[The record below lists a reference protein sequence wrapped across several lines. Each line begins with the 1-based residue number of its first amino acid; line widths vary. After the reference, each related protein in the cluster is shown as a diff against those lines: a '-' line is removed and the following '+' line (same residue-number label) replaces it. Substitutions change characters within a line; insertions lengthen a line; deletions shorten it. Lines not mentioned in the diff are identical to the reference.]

1 MKKVFL
7 NCILLLCALIV
18 GSGSLW
24 AADGDTHDF
33 AQEFSQLLNNNA
45 SIEDIVIPEQTY
57 AVKQVIISYRYNK
70 TIENAVTMSVS
81 VGSTSFGSQYS
92 EGTDKSYSTRTF
104 SHEAAIGAIT
114 ISFAN
119 NTGEGTGHGT
129 FYVNNVQLVEG
140 PASGTTSTPTFSPK
154 AGAVTIG
161 TNVSI
166 SCATA
171 GATIHYT
178 IDGSNPTTS
187 SPTYS
192 SAITID
198 AAKTIKALAVKDG
211 LTNSEIASAEY
222 TIVQVATPTFSPDA
236 GEVTKNAEITINCAT
251 DGATIYYTTDGSEP
265 STSSSVYNP
274 SSKPTID
281 DDKTIKAIAVK
292 PNHLNSEIASAEYTY
307 ARVKDYTLITSI
319 SNIISGKHYLIASG
333 KADGSVNVLDVQ
345 NSNNRGVKG
354 CTISSGTLQAT
365 GAREMIVYGPDKEGY
380 YVFYDAVEKGYL
392 YAAGSGSG
400 KNYLRSQNQI
410 NDNSRF
416 SISID
421 GSSSAA
427 TITAQGT
434 NTNKYMRYNSTSTLF
449 SCYASGQSP
458 VYLFALD
465 NEDTPSETISVSALG
480 WSTFASP
487 NALDFTGISTISAY
501 QITGASGTTLTLSP
515 ITGKVPARTGLLI
528 SGTSAE
534 VPATFGT
541 ISTDVSNN
549 KLVGCIIDTKIQNA
563 NPHKTTIYVLVDND
577 GIAEF
582 QNVASYVASTDVTIP
597 ANKAYLDL
605 DGITLAPSAL
615 RIVDEENNATGI
627 ENIESGEKVVKFIK
641 NGRILFKKNGIV
653 YDALG
658 RIVK

>member
-18 GSGSLW
+18 GTGSLW

-45 SIEDIVIPEQTY
+45 SIEGIVIPEQTY

-104 SHEAAIGAIT
+104 SHEAATGAIT

-292 PNHLNSEIASAEYTY
+292 ANYLNSEIGSASYTY
-307 ARVKDYTLITSI
+307 ARVKDYNLVTSI
-319 SNIISGKHYLIASG
+319 VNITSGKHYLIASG
-333 KADGSVNVLDVQ
+333 TSGNNVVVLNEQRD
-345 NSNNRGVKG
+345 NNRGTKAV
-354 CTISSGTLQAT
+354 TFSGSKLQAT
-365 GAREMIVYGPDKEGY
+365 GAREIVIYGPDKAGY
-380 YVFYDAVEKGYL
+380 YVLYDALEGGYL
-392 YAAGSGSG
+392 CAASSGS
-400 KNYLRSQNQI
+400 NYLRTKNLI
-410 NDNSRF
+410 DDNCRF
-416 SISID
+416 SIGID
-421 GSSSAA
+421 GSNAA
-427 TITAQGT
+427 TLTAQGSYT
-434 NTNKYMRYNSTSTLF
+434 RNLMRYNSASNIF
-449 SCYASGQSP
+449 SCYGSGQSP
-458 VYLFALD
+458 VYIFALD
-465 NEDTPSETISVSALG
+465 NEDIPSETISVNALG
-480 WSTFASP
+480 WSTFTSP
-487 NALDFTGISTISAY
+487 NALDFTGISGISAY
-501 QITGASGTTLTLSP
+501 QITGASGTTLTLSQ
-515 ITGKVPARTGLLI
+515 ISGKVPARTGLLI

-534 VPATFGT
+534 VPATSGA
-541 ISTDVSNN
+541 ISTSVSDN
-549 KLVGCIIDTKIQNA
+549 KLVGCIIDTKIQKA
-563 NPHKTTIYVLVDND
+563 DPHKATIYVLVNNN
-577 GIAEF
+577 GVAEF
-582 QNVASYVASTDVTIP
+582 QNVESYVATNDITVP
-597 ANKAYLDL
+597 ASKAYLDL

-615 RIVDEENNATGI
+615 RIIDENQNATSV
-627 ENIESGEKVVKFIK
+627 EELEASKKVVKFIE
-641 NGRILFKKNGIV
+641 NGRILFKKNGIT
-653 YDALG
+653 YDTLG